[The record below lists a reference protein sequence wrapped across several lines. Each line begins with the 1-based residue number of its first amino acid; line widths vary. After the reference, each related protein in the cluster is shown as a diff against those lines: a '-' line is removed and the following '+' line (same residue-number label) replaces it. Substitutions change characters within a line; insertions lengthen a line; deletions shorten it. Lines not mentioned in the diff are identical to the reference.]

1 MRKLCS
7 MKKNLYLKSLKKD
20 LPAGLVVFLVA
31 LPLCLGIAL
40 ASGAPMFSGII
51 AGIIGGVV
59 IGFLSGSHTSVSGPA
74 AGLIIIVL
82 SAITTLGSYEAFLLS
97 LVLAGVI
104 QLLLGLLKAGV
115 VSLYFPSNV
124 IKGMLAAIGLTL
136 ILKQIPHFLGV
147 DGDDF
152 GEMEFFQ
159 KDGNTTFSYLAEAFE
174 DMNFGVMITGA
185 ISFVILLLW
194 ESKWVQRVNALKQIP
209 GALVAVLF
217 GVLTNLFYMFVFP
230 DFTIAHSHLVALP
243 SFKSLT
249 DIGDSLVFPD
259 FSALSNYQVYV
270 TALTLAFV
278 ASLETLLSLEAV
290 DKLDPQKRVTPQNRE
305 LMAQGAGNILS
316 GLIGG
321 LPITAVIVRSSA
333 NINAGSK
340 TKLSGIFHGV
350 LLIFAVLV
358 FAKYI
363 NYIPLSSLAAILIL
377 VGFKLTKP
385 ALYIKQFKLG
395 LDQFIPFVV
404 TVLAIMMSDLL
415 IGIGIGMAVG
425 IFYILKANFK
435 IPYFYAK
442 DTEGDGTIHITLSE
456 HVSFLNKPSLQTLLS
471 ELPEKSKVVV
481 DGSKAQTI
489 DYDALDTIHRFKALA
504 REKHIHL
511 ELKNIPDLEVQGD
524 LH

>member
-1 MRKLCS
+1 MENKS
-7 MKKNLYLKSLKKD
+7 YLKSLKND

-40 ASGAPMFSGII
+40 ASGAPMLSGII
-51 AGIIGGVV
+51 AGVIGGVV
-59 IGFLSGSHTSVSGPA
+59 IGLLSGSHTSVSGPA

-115 VSLYFPSNV
+115 ISLYFPSNV

-159 KDGNTTFSYLAEAFE
+159 KDGNTTFSYLADAFE
-174 DMNFGVMITGA
+174 DVNFGVMITGA
-185 ISFVILLLW
+185 ISFAILLLW

-209 GALVAVLF
+209 GALVAVMF
-217 GVLTNLFYMFVFP
+217 GVLTNLFYSFSLPNFA
-230 DFTIAHSHLVALP
+230 IAQSHLVTLP
-243 SFKSLT
+243 SFQSIG
-249 DIGDSLVFPD
+249 DIGDALVFPD
-259 FSALSNYQVYV
+259 FSAFSNYQVYI

-340 TKLSGIFHGV
+340 TKISGVFHGILLV
-350 LLIFAVLV
+350 LAVLV

-385 ALYIKQFKLG
+385 ALYMKQYKLG
-395 LDQFIPFVV
+395 LDQFIPFIV
-404 TVLAIMMSDLL
+404 TVVAIMMSDLL
-415 IGIGIGMAVG
+415 IGICIGMAVG
-425 IFYILKANFK
+425 IFYILKANYQ
-435 IPYFYAK
+435 IPYFQDK
-442 DTEGDGTIHITLSE
+442 DTSDGVVNIILSE
-456 HVSFLNKPSLQTLLS
+456 HVSFLNKPSLQKMLS
-471 ELPEKSKVVV
+471 ELPQKSKVVI
-481 DGSKAQTI
+481 DGSKSQTI
-489 DYDALDTIHRFKALA
+489 DYDALDAIHRFKAIA
-504 REKHIHL
+504 KEKHIHL